1 MNKASLLSHLGD
13 SISEKLY
20 ILLLNKLKMKENK
33 RYGGLLHV
41 RLDIDRIS
49 RCIDLPS

>member
-13 SISEKLY
+13 SLSEILY
-20 ILLLNKLKMKENK
+20 ILIGEKKMKDNK

-41 RLDIDRIS
+41 AWIRLPL
-49 RCIDLPS
+49 CIY

>member
-13 SISEKLY
+13 SISEILY
-20 ILLLNKLKMKENK
+20 ILIDEKKMKDNR

-41 RLDIDRIS
+41 ARIRLPF
-49 RCIDLPS
+49 CIY